1 MGDHLPMSDLASIET
16 RIDELTVP
24 LLVPLRASKVI
35 DGVVFA
41 DLLAVGRDLV
51 DAVGRVEIVP
61 KSLVGKVWSIF
72 TAMLA
77 EAEHTRAPEPILDAA
92 WQWENLLSRAFGPRF

>member
-1 MGDHLPMSDLASIET
+1 MNALSNIET

-24 LLVPLRASKVI
+24 LLVPLRTTKKI
-35 DGVVFA
+35 DGALFA

-51 DAVGRVEIVP
+51 NAVEGVDIVP

-72 TAMLA
+72 TTMLV
-77 EAEHTRAPEPILDAA
+77 EAEHTREPAPILEAA
-92 WQWENLLSRAFGPRF
+92 WQWEDLLDRAFGPKF